1 MILKTGIVN
10 PSAKNGFPFQM
21 LAQAQAQALALT
33 TLLTFTGVTA
43 AQTPTP
49 PVTSIPTLSPTPSSS
64 YSMAD
69 LAAAGVGAPPASQGA
84 GVMVGAALGG
94 ALIIAI
100 GLAVAI
106 RLRMVYTQINSQ
118 RVEGWRSSSK
128 KAIRRVPAMS
138 TNTKLMI
145 VNPSFKIRS
154 YRTPQDQ
161 QPIDIVPV

>member
-1 MILKTGIVN
+1 MLFKTATERSDR
-10 PSAKNGFPFQM
+10 SANKNGCPLQM
-21 LAQAQAQALALT
+21 LAQAQALALT
-33 TLLTFTGVTA
+33 TLFTFTGVTA

-49 PVTSIPTLSPTPSSS
+49 PVTSILSPTPSSS
-64 YSMAD
+64 YSMAA
-69 LAAAGVGAPPASQGA
+69 LAVAGVGAPPASQGA
-84 GVMVGAALGG
+84 GAMVGAALGG